1 MAADRDWTSE
11 RVSRTL
17 RGDADAFGELVLEHQ
32 SSLRGFIAMLGA
44 RADDVDDVAQ
54 EAFFRA
60 YNALPQYD
68 PARPFGRWI
77 RGFAR
82 NLVRER
88 RREAYREMSVHRQ
101 AICALLEKEADTSA
115 AADAGTRSG
124 LGALRECLKGLS
136 AKAGKLIRMRYLDGR
151 NSAQMGKM
159 LRRDPAAVRVQLG
172 RIRLRLRDCVERRLR
187 TGATA

>member
-1 MAADRDWTSE
+1 MATDSD
-11 RVSRTL
+11 VSKAL

-44 RADDVDDVAQ
+44 RGDDVDDVAQ

-60 YNALPQYD
+60 YKALSQYD
-68 PARPFGRWI
+68 PARSFGRWI

-88 RREAYREMSVHRQ
+88 RREARREQSVHRH
-101 AICALLEKEADTSA
+101 AICALLENRAETSA
-115 AADAGTRSG
+115 AVDAESRSG

-136 AKAGKLIRMRYLDGR
+136 ARAGELIRMRYLDGR
-151 NSAQMGKM
+151 NSAQMGRT